1 MAGGVPSGTNRP
13 PCASDAPPLANTTD
27 AVDAAV
33 NAAADLAPLLSY
45 RATRQNDVWSFGV
58 MLWELCT
65 DGMVRQEE
73 RKKGTEKRI
82 ELNHARTRRVQC
94 RV

>member
-13 PCASDAPPLANTTD
+13 PCTSYASPLADTTD
-27 AVDAAV
+27 AVDPAM
-33 NAAADLAPLLSY
+33 NAAADPAPY
-45 RATRQNDVWSFGV
+45 RATRENDVWAFGV

-73 RKKGTEKRI
+73 RRKERRREEKRI
-82 ELNHARTRRVQC
+82 ELNHAHTCRVQC

>member
-13 PCASDAPPLANTTD
+13 PCTSYASPLANTTD
-27 AVDAAV
+27 AVDPAM
-33 NAAADLAPLLSY
+33 NAAADPAPY
-45 RATRQNDVWSFGV
+45 RATRENDVWAFGV

-73 RKKGTEKRI
+73 RRKERRREEKRI
-82 ELNHARTRRVQC
+82 ELNHAHTCRVQC